1 LQEHKVRTGFFE
13 PDEFSAVLA
22 GLPDDL
28 QAAFAVAFI
37 TGWRVKSEILMRQWA
52 HVDFH
57 SGWLRLEPD
66 ETKNAEGRRFP
77 LTPALR
83 AVLERQRERTLAVEK
98 ATRTIIPWLFH
109 RTGCPE
115 AMAV

>member
-1 LQEHKVRTGFFE
+1 LQEHNARTGFFE
-13 PDEFSAVLA
+13 PDEFSAALA

-28 QAAFAVAFI
+28 P
-37 TGWRVKSEILMRQWA
+37 G
-52 HVDFH
+52 
-57 SGWLRLEPD
+57 
-66 ETKNAEGRRFP
+66 ETKNAEGRQFP

-83 AVLERQRERTLAVEK
+83 AVLERQHERTLAVEE

-115 AMAV
+115 GA